1 MPAFARTFRLAPRP
15 DVIFFLTDG
24 IIPATVP
31 AEVARLNGKGK
42 NAVPI
47 HTILFGGELP
57 GEEERIE
64 MAPVRTGRKIVMVP
78 RRILVPKREKD
89 DGQLEQI
96 SRESG
101 GTPRSCRTARP
112 ERGKAQATGATGRG
126 SPSPA
131 EAASRYSPM
140 ASSSHPSMKRK
151 AEASTYSREASMA
164 SQFRPRH
171 RQPRPWH

>member
-1 MPAFARTFRLAPRP
+1 MPARSWRRAGNDVKKILPWIGGQPAEGGTEPMPAFARAFRLAPRP

-57 GEEERIE
+57 G
-64 MAPVRTGRKIVMVP
+64 AGGSASKSATVRTGRKIVLVP

-96 SRESG
+96 SRDSG
-101 GTPRSCRTARP
+101 GT
-112 ERGKAQATGATGRG
+112 
-126 SPSPA
+126 
-131 EAASRYSPM
+131 
-140 ASSSHPSMKRK
+140 
-151 AEASTYSREASMA
+151 
-164 SQFRPRH
+164 H
-171 RQPRPWH
+171 RFVPDGPP